1 MAKFGDLIASYGQPL
16 ALVAVLAVVMLALV
30 WRARERRIRREQ
42 RRVRRLARQRVW
54 DWLMLRPQVRRLTH
68 QPKDD
73 QI

>member
-1 MAKFGDLIASYGQPL
+1 MANFSNLIAPYGRWL
-16 ALVAVLAVVMLALV
+16 ALVAAFAAMLVMLG
-30 WRARERRIRREQ
+30 WRARERRKRREK

-68 QPKDD
+68 QPQDD

>member
-1 MAKFGDLIASYGQPL
+1 MANFGDLIASYGRWL
-16 ALVAVLAVVMLALV
+16 ALVAAFATVLVILA
-30 WRARERRIRREQ
+30 WRARERRIRRDK

-68 QPKDD
+68 QPGDE